1 MSLKKFGQSDV
12 IKNVMRAYPHNS
24 FRIYSST
31 VYYDNRPIESGSFD
45 DDILSASGGL
55 SLFEYNVDRAGS
67 TRFETEFVGADSTPM
82 RTKLVT
88 SDYLN
93 PPIIPYVTKGSSKVY
108 LKASSRVRTIT
119 EGPDETRTIL
129 VGGMM
134 QDVSDDYSREDPG
147 SALTGSTYAA
157 TASITRELMTN
168 AGDLNAF
175 LTARGQFYA
184 GLGAVGASAL
194 AAAKNDKNNE
204 FRDEFYYLNAF
215 GDLQGRPSHRHYY
228 GLRNSL
234 NFYGTRSPHYFVEYS
249 ASVTGQWN
257 KDQQDINLISIPKI
271 FYGSRIKP
279 GSMSLKFYITG
290 TLVGELQDT
299 KYNGELIQVGP
310 PGSNGSGSVA
320 GVAMYEEG
328 FALLTGS
335 WKLTAEAFDFA
346 GSGGDPRID
355 FITGSWLYFAAGAN
369 DGIGGSTVAA
379 ATTSASF
386 DMSFKGHTEN
396 PVMTLYAHARRGEVN
411 FSNNPT
417 FLDYEDAQNKI
428 LLTSSN
434 VYLQKDDIRIKN
446 TVSSSYAGHT
456 ADFERQVYISR
467 VAVYDDDKKLIGIAT
482 LSSPVLKKEA
492 QDLSFKLKLDL

>member
-12 IKNVMRAYPHNS
+12 IKNVMRAYPHNN
-24 FRIYSST
+24 FRIYSSS
-31 VYYDNRPIESGSFD
+31 VYYDNRPIESGSFN

-67 TRFETEFVGADSTPM
+67 TTFVRAGAEPE
-82 RTKLVT
+82 RTQLVT
-88 SDYLN
+88 SSFLN

-108 LKASSRVRTIT
+108 FKASSRVRTIT
-119 EGPDETRTIL
+119 EGPDGTNTIL
-129 VGGMM
+129 VDGMM
-134 QDVSDDYSREDPG
+134 QDVSDDYSREPDG
-147 SALTGSTYAA
+147 SVLTGSSYVMS
-157 TASITRELMTN
+157 ASITRELMTN
-168 AGDLNAF
+168 AGEINAF
-175 LTARGQFYA
+175 LTVVGQNLSLSPAGRTQVASVRNLRDDPMRAAFYELD
-184 GLGAVGASAL
+184 GL
-194 AAAKNDKNNE
+194 
-204 FRDEFYYLNAF
+204 
-215 GDLQGRPSHRHYY
+215 GDLQGRPNHRHYY

-249 ASVTGQWN
+249 ASVIGQWN
-257 KDQQDINLISIPKI
+257 KDEQDINLVSVPKI

-279 GSMSLKFYITG
+279 GSMSLRFYITG

-369 DGIGGSTVAA
+369 DGISGSTVAA
-379 ATTSASF
+379 TTTSASF

-428 LLTSSN
+428 LLESSN
-434 VYLQKDDIRIKN
+434 VYIQKDNIRIKN
-446 TVSSSYAGHT
+446 TVSSSYAGFD
-456 ADFERQVYISR
+456 APFERQVYVSR
-467 VAVYDDDKKLIGIAT
+467 VAIYDDDKKLIGVAT
-482 LSSPVLKKEA
+482 LSNPVLKKEA